1 MPWAEAIGLF
11 HPDAMLFPCPVQLCI
26 PGSEELGS
34 CLPWGQGK
42 AAISHGGL
50 NGSSSPKQTHNSP
63 DCHGEFNPLVWDW
76 HRLEF
81 QGL

>member
-1 MPWAEAIGLF
+1 MLWAEAIGLL
-11 HPDAMLFPCPVQLCI
+11 HPDAMLFPCAVQLCI

-34 CLPWGQGK
+34 CLPWGPGR

-63 DCHGEFNPLVWDW
+63 DRHGEFNPLVWDW